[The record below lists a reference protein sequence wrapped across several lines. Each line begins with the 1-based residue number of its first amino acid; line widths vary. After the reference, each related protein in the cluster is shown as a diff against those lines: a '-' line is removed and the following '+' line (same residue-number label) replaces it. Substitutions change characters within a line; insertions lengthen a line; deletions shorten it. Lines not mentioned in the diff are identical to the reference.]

1 MEEISNDKIIKDYD
15 KEPIIIKDFNSL
27 FMFLIMASMI
37 PIMLYIYIYNP
48 GGTSDD
54 SLFRNIFIII
64 PIGMYP
70 FINAYLKSR
79 GKRKIFLTNDS
90 IKFMHESIVI
100 EEVELSEITDMKK
113 TFSDIYHKSQNVTIL
128 ALFGLYTLFAFI
140 VISQKAYYL
149 LLVIPF
155 FHICLVFVKYIF
167 HKIKDKRYKYRFFDA
182 VIVYSGEKFINILP
196 VTNEEYEVVREY
208 FLAKN
213 LGDIQ
218 DKKIYF
224 ELMGHS
230 FEKLK

>member
-1 MEEISNDKIIKDYD
+1 
-15 KEPIIIKDFNSL
+15 
-27 FMFLIMASMI
+27 
-37 PIMLYIYIYNP
+37 
-48 GGTSDD
+48 
-54 SLFRNIFIII
+54 
-64 PIGMYP
+64 MYP

-113 TFSDIYHKSQNVTIL
+113 TFSDIYHKSQNIKWFQ
-128 ALFGLYTLFAFI
+128 LFGLFI
-140 VISQKAYYL
+140 LLPLIAISQKAYYL
-149 LLVIPF
+149 LLVVPF

-182 VIVYSGEKFINILP
+182 VIVYSGERFINILP
-196 VTNEEYEVVREY
+196 TTNKEYEVVRKY

-224 ELMGHS
+224 ELMSHS
-230 FEKLK
+230 FEKLNIGE